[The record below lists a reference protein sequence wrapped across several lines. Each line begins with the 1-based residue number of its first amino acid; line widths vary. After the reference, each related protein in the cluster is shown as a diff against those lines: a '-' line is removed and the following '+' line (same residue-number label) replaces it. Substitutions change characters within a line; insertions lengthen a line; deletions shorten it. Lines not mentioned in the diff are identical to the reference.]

1 MSANEVQVGG
11 THYRSAYQHWD
22 FVIDAD
28 LNYFTG
34 QITKYIS
41 RWRKK
46 NGTQDLEKAQHFAR
60 KYAECLEV
68 VRVPERPRS
77 RWLRQAAA
85 VGFCKEND
93 LGPAETHIIMLC
105 AGLQELTTGTMQE
118 VCTLIDG
125 LLAAE
130 PGRGYVAQD

>member
-41 RWRKK
+41 RWR
-46 NGTQDLEKAQHFAR
+46 
-60 KYAECLEV
+60 
-68 VRVPERPRS
+68 
-77 RWLRQAAA
+77 
-85 VGFCKEND
+85 
-93 LGPAETHIIMLC
+93 
-105 AGLQELTTGTMQE
+105 
-118 VCTLIDG
+118 
-125 LLAAE
+125 
-130 PGRGYVAQD
+130 